1 MAASSTGAAATKLDQ
16 FLYQP
21 AIVPYPLTL
30 AFAVLLGFHGY
41 RSASLNRSGAT
52 TACILG
58 YITLANPL
66 KLFGVALLVFYFA
79 GSRATKVKA
88 LHKLSLE
95 DRHTPEPTASAST
108 PKRLFKAGGNR
119 DAFQVACNALFGALC
134 AITWRILYG
143 GEVLEFSQDRRATWN
158 AAKVGERWCVVDER
172 VPSSRALVLAA
183 IAFWACC
190 AGDTVSRLSSLSRIP
205 VGRVLKLLIPPTSLA
220 RIPSISQLASELGIL
235 SSTPPRLITSL
246 RSVPRGTNGAI
257 SLWGL
262 FVSLLGGILIGFAA
276 AISLAW
282 ENPECSGL
290 KVTRIVL
297 GGGKVVL
304 SLPWWGWIVGLGAW
318 GGLVGSL
325 IDSLLG
331 ATLQPSYYSL
341 TRKKIVHSPTNPK
354 DPQEEIIRVPG
365 SGFAILSNNQ
375 VNLISSAL
383 TGSIVLVSH
392 WPK

>member
-52 TACILG
+52 AACILG

-88 LHKLSLE
+88 VHKLSLE

-108 PKRLFKAGGNR
+108 PKRPFKAGGNR

-143 GEVLEFSQDRRATWN
+143 GEVLEFSQDRRLAIWN

-190 AGDTVSRLSSLSRIP
+190 AGDT
-205 VGRVLKLLIPPTSLA
+205 
-220 RIPSISQLASELGIL
+220 LASELGIL

-246 RSVPRGTNGAI
+246 RSVPRGTNGGI

-290 KVTRIVL
+290 EVTRIVW

-325 IDSLLG
+325 VSSFPTQTTPLTDPRKTTLLTNSYAPQIDSLLG
-331 ATLQPSYYSL
+331 ATLQPSCYSL
-341 TRKKIVHSPTNPK
+341 TRKKIVHSSTNPK

-365 SGFAILSNNQ
+365 SGVAILSNNQ

-383 TGSIVLVSH
+383 TGSIVLVSN

>member
-52 TACILG
+52 AACILG

-190 AGDTVSRLSSLSRIP
+190 AGDT
-205 VGRVLKLLIPPTSLA
+205 
-220 RIPSISQLASELGIL
+220 LASELGIL

-354 DPQEEIIRVPG
+354 DPQEEIIRVSG